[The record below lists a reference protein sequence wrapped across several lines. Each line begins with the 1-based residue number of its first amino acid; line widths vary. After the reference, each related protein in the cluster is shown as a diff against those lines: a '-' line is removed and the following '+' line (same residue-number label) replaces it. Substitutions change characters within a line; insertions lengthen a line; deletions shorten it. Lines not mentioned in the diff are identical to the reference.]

1 MTNHAQFLLR
11 TGLVPIAALMR
22 RVLTGYRNLFEE

>member
-1 MTNHAQFLLR
+1 MTNHAHFLLR